1 MQTPETSLQPRHQQ
15 ENEQRGARGDGAEGC
30 QQAEPPKPHEAS
42 GPTSRVRRQGS
53 DRGGDTPKATRLE
66 RVRFCETWRP
76 GRWAACLPEAGVP
89 RLAEEGV
96 RVATGPGIHP
106 SVLRTQ

>member
-1 MQTPETSLQPRHQQ
+1 MQTPETSLQPRHEQ
-15 ENEQRGARGDGAEGC
+15 ESEQRGARGDGAEGC

-53 DRGGDTPKATRLE
+53 DRGGDTPKAMRLE

-76 GRWAACLPEAGVP
+76 GRWAA
-89 RLAEEGV
+89 RLHASHQFPYAE
-96 RVATGPGIHP
+96 PGAWQRQV
-106 SVLRTQ
+106 SVTVW